1 VILNA
6 SMPSYD
12 LVGFHAQQAAEKALK
27 ALLIRHQVKFG
38 KTHNMTEL
46 LQLAEPI
53 APGIRQQLTDATA
66 LTPFAVD
73 VRYPGEPPLG
83 QGEAARHL
91 AAARKA
97 LDHTGV
103 LLKPYLDA
111 GRPGG

>member
-1 VILNA
+1 MNA

-27 ALLIRHQVKFG
+27 ALLRHQVKFG

-53 APGIRQQLTDATA
+53 APGIRQQLADATA

-83 QGEAARHL
+83 QDEAARHL
-91 AAARKA
+91 AAARQA
-97 LDHTGV
+97 LEHVGA

-111 GRPGG
+111 GRPAG